1 MINVAVVSPAGHVK
15 VRTLENGAN
24 WPQEV
29 NYHLN
34 QSPSTLARAIS
45 PPGRDV
51 IIEIHQ
57 RR

>member
-1 MINVAVVSPAGHVK
+1 MINVAAVVSPAGHAK
-15 VRTLENGAN
+15 VRTQENGAN

-45 PPGRDV
+45 PPERAT
-51 IIEIHQ
+51 
-57 RR
+57 